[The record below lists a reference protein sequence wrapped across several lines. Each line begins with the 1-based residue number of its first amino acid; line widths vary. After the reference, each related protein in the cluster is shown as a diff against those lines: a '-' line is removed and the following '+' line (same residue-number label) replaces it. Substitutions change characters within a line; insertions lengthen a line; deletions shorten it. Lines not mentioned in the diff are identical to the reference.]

1 MVSWDHYD
9 GLGSAIIGAVNSGLS
24 GFTMTHS
31 DIGGYTSLKEPIPFR
46 SENCNNNLVY
56 NAVYDL
62 KILLIKF

>member
-46 SENCNNNLVY
+46 SENCNNNLV
-56 NAVYDL
+56 
-62 KILLIKF
+62 